1 MTDPGPATFPDFQIQ
16 IESPGGEPFPSISSK
31 TLGSDQDK
39 ATLSNLRSLCRIPKK
54 YAFSTNGK
62 NALSDS
68 TSLKDYI
75 HLTPENLASLFPE
88 TKTTERES
96 TEPTGAAPP
105 SDAGKKSQP
114 KGVPFV
120 TVHLVSTV
128 LANKPQENLPQS
140 NVISDLRNLL
150 GSAGKG
156 VDAGQL
162 GNTAELLGKL
172 ESLQQDYRTEA
183 SSKDYT
189 EPADLTEMQWE
200 NILFN
205 NRILHGYTHIPGTGL
220 LLKAPKRAFAIRRPL
235 QAPSPDLGEVAKTPS
250 SEQSRKA
257 QAKASDNSSGGKK
270 TVKEYLNTVP
280 GIPSFYV
287 DDDSKVTVTETRTAF
302 QRSMAREGFS
312 STAIEANASG
322 SPFGKSISASAALAE
337 ENSFSKKSLTQET
350 DFTLEVAYKFPRVAI
365 DLSPRYLQLSDECEE
380 AIKNIKSDYDK
391 VQFINDYGNWS
402 SFVFQTK
409 SISSYFEIGDAFP
422 TKVVLGGFLRSSRQ
436 VRVKTDEELEAAKE
450 ETKKAAGLSFASP
463 QVSFGMNYAKT
474 TSDTTTTGH
483 GQTIGNAALTWEA
496 RGGDTVL
503 CSNPSAWASTVK
515 DYRYWR
521 ITEQSQTVSLVRIID
536 GIDPNMA
543 RKVEFPNQDDKIP
556 DNGEIPESELIDK
569 ATNLLMGPPSSIPMQ
584 IVIKAYQSDADK
596 KGYNAWL
603 KKEQSADYD
612 VLAIKESATGW
623 EKLSQEQKIYY
634 IIYVYKEKDR
644 KVFS

>member
-1 MTDPGPATFPDFQIQ
+1 MTDPGFPDFQIE
-16 IESPGGEPFPSISSK
+16 IESPGGQPFPSISSK

-39 ATLSNLRSLCRIPKK
+39 ATLSSLRRLCRIPKK

-75 HLTPENLASLFPE
+75 HLTPDNLASLFPE
-88 TKTTERES
+88 TTSTETKS
-96 TEPTGAAPP
+96 TEPTAGAPA
-105 SDAGKKSQP
+105 SDAGKKPQP

-120 TVHLVSTV
+120 TVHLVSTA

-162 GNTAELLGKL
+162 GNTAELMGKL
-172 ESLQQDYRTEA
+172 ESLQQDYKTAA

-205 NRILHGYTHIPGTGL
+205 NRILHGYIHMPRTGL
-220 LLKAPKRAFAIRRPL
+220 LVKAPKREAFSIRRPL
-235 QAPSPDLGEVAKTPS
+235 QAPSPDLGEVAKAPS
-250 SEQSRKA
+250 SEKSPKA
-257 QAKASDNSSGGKK
+257 QDKASDNSSGGKK
-270 TVKEYLNTVP
+270 VVKEYLNTVP

-322 SPFGKSISASAALAE
+322 SPFGKSISASAALSD
-337 ENSFSKKSLTQET
+337 ENSFSKKSIKEET

-391 VQFINDYGNWS
+391 VQFITDY
-402 SFVFQTK
+402 
-409 SISSYFEIGDAFP
+409 GDAFP
-422 TKVVLGGFLRSSRQ
+422 TKVVLGGFLRSSRK
-436 VRVKTDEELEAAKE
+436 VRVKTDEQLEAAKE

-543 RKVEFPNQDDKIP
+543 HKVEFPNQNDEKIP

-569 ATNLLMGPPSSIPMQ
+569 ATNLLAGPPSSIPMQ
-584 IVIKAYQSDADK
+584 IVNKVYQSDADK
-596 KGYNAWL
+596 TGYNAWL
-603 KKEQSADYD
+603 KKEHSADYD
-612 VLAIKESATGW
+612 LLEIKDSTTAW
-623 EKLSQEQKIYY
+623 EKLSEAQRIYY

>member
-39 ATLSNLRSLCRIPKK
+39 ATLSKLRSLCRIPKK

-75 HLTPENLASLFPE
+75 HLTPDNLANLSPE
-88 TKTTERES
+88 TKS
-96 TEPTGAAPP
+96 TETTAGAPA
-105 SDAGKKSQP
+105 SDAGKKPQP

-128 LANKPQENLPQS
+128 LANKPQDNLPQS
-140 NVISDLRNLL
+140 NVISDLKNLL

-156 VDAGQL
+156 VDGGQL

-172 ESLQQDYRTEA
+172 ESLQQDYRTAA
-183 SSKDYT
+183 SSKEYT

-220 LLKAPKRAFAIRRPL
+220 LVKAPKREAFAIRRPL
-235 QAPSPDLGEVAKTPS
+235 QAPSPDLGEVAKNPS
-250 SEQSRKA
+250 LEKSPKA
-257 QAKASDNSSGGKK
+257 QDKASDHSSGGKK
-270 TVKEYLNTVP
+270 VVKEYLNTVP

-350 DFTLEVAYKFPRVAI
+350 DFTLEVAYK
-365 DLSPRYLQLSDECEE
+365 LSDECEE
-380 AIKNIKSDYDK
+380 AIKNIKTDYDK
-391 VQFINDYGNWS
+391 VQFINDY
-402 SFVFQTK
+402 
-409 SISSYFEIGDAFP
+409 GDAFP

-436 VRVKTDEELEAAKE
+436 VRVKTDEQLEAAKE

-543 RKVEFPNQDDKIP
+543 HKVEFPNQNDKIP

-584 IVIKAYQSDADK
+584 IVNKAYQSDADK

-612 VLAIKESATGW
+612 LLEIKNAATGW
-623 EKLSQEQKIYY
+623 EKLSQEQRIYY

>member
-1 MTDPGPATFPDFQIQ
+1 MATFPDFQVQ

-31 TLGSDQDK
+31 TLGSDPDK
-39 ATLSNLRSLCRIPKK
+39 ATLSKLRGLCRIPKK

-68 TSLKDYI
+68 TSLNEYI

-88 TKTTERES
+88 AKTTE
-96 TEPTGAAPP
+96 TGEGPAAP
-105 SDAGKKSQP
+105 DAVEKPQP

-120 TVHLVSTV
+120 TIHLVSTV
-128 LANKPQENLPQS
+128 LEKKPQENLAQS
-140 NVISDLRNLL
+140 TVISDLKSLL

-156 VDAGQL
+156 VDGGKL
-162 GNTAELLGKL
+162 GNTADLMGKL
-172 ESLQQDYRTEA
+172 DSLQQDYKTAA
-183 SSKDYT
+183 SSRDYT
-189 EPADLTEMQWE
+189 EPADLTETQWE

-220 LLKAPKRAFAIRRPL
+220 LAKAPKRAFSIRRPL
-235 QAPSPDLGEVAKTPS
+235 QAPSPDLGEVAKTPVP
-250 SEQSRKA
+250 E
-257 QAKASDNSSGGKK
+257 AKALDNSNGEKK
-270 TVKEYLNTVP
+270 VVKEYLNTVP
-280 GIPSFYV
+280 GIPSFYI
-287 DDDSKVTVTETRTAF
+287 DDDSKVSVTETKTAF

-322 SPFGKSISASAALAE
+322 SPFGKSISASAALSD
-337 ENSFSKKSLTQET
+337 ENSFSKKSLTEKT

-380 AIKNIKSDYDK
+380 AIKNIKSDFDK
-391 VQFINDYGNWS
+391 IQFVNDY
-402 SFVFQTK
+402 
-409 SISSYFEIGDAFP
+409 GDAFP
-422 TKVVLGGFLRSSRQ
+422 TKVVLGGFLRSSRKVQ
-436 VRVKTDEELEAAKE
+436 VQTDEQLEAAKE
-450 ETKKAAGLSFASP
+450 ETKKAAGLGFASP

-474 TSDTTTTGH
+474 TSDTNTTSS

-521 ITEQSQTVSLVRIID
+521 ITEQSQTVSLVRIIG

-543 RKVEFPNQDDKIP
+543 HKVEFPNQNDKLP
-556 DNGEIPESELIDK
+556 DNGDMSELIDK
-569 ATNLLMGPPSSIPMQ
+569 ASNLLAGPSTSMPME
-584 IVIKAYQSDADK
+584 IVTKAYQKDADK
-596 KGYNAWL
+596 KEYNAWL
-603 KKEQSADYD
+603 KKEQVADYD
-612 VLAIKESATGW
+612 VVEITEPATPW
-623 EKLSQEQKIYY
+623 EKLSDERKTYY
-634 IIYVYKEKDR
+634 IIYVYKVKDP

>member
-1 MTDPGPATFPDFQIQ
+1 MASFPDFQIQ

-31 TLGSDQDK
+31 TLGSDVKK
-39 ATLSNLRSLCRIPKK
+39 ATLSKLRGLCRIPKK

-68 TSLKDYI
+68 TSLNDYI
-75 HLTPENLASLFPE
+75 HLTPDNLASLSPE
-88 TKTTERES
+88 AKATEKVEGAPAAE
-96 TEPTGAAPP
+96 TEEKP
-105 SDAGKKSQP
+105 KP

-128 LANKPQENLPQS
+128 VASKPQENVPQFT
-140 NVISDLRNLL
+140 VISDLKNLL

-156 VDAGQL
+156 VDGGKV

-172 ESLQQDYRTEA
+172 DSLQQNYATAA
-183 SSKDYT
+183 SSRDYT
-189 EPADLTEMQWE
+189 EPADLTETQWE

-205 NRILHGYTHIPGTGL
+205 NRILHGYTHMPGTGL
-220 LLKAPKRAFAIRRPL
+220 LVKAPKRAFSIRRPL
-235 QAPSPDLGEVAKTPS
+235 QAPSPDLGEVAKAPVP
-250 SEQSRKA
+250 EEKA
-257 QAKASDNSSGGKK
+257 LDKTSDKK
-270 TVKEYLNTVP
+270 VVKEYLNTVP
-280 GIPSFYV
+280 GIPSFYI

-322 SPFGKSISASAALAE
+322 SPFGKSISASAALSE
-337 ENSFSKKSLTQET
+337 ENSYSKKSLTEET
-350 DFTLEVAYKFPRVAI
+350 DFNLEVAYKFPRVAI

-380 AIKNIKSDYDK
+380 AIKNSKSDYDK
-391 VQFINDYGNWS
+391 VQFINDY
-402 SFVFQTK
+402 
-409 SISSYFEIGDAFP
+409 GDAFP

-436 VRVKTDEELEAAKE
+436 VKVKTNEQLDAAKE

-463 QVSFGMNYAKT
+463 QVSFGVNYAKT
-474 TSDTTTTGH
+474 TSDTTTTAQ

-543 RKVEFPNQDDKIP
+543 HKVEFPNQKDDKLP
-556 DNGEIPESELIDK
+556 GNGDLPESELIDK
-569 ATNLLMGPPSSIPMQ
+569 ATNLLMGPPSSVPMQ
-584 IVIKAYQSDADK
+584 IVLKAYREDTDK
-596 KGYNAWL
+596 KGYHAWL
-603 KKEQSADYD
+603 KKEHSTEYD
-612 VLAIKESATGW
+612 DLEIKDPGAGW
-623 EKLSQEQKIYY
+623 DSLTDSCKTYY
-634 IIYVYKEKDR
+634 IIYVYKAKDK
-644 KVFS
+644 KVFT

>member
-1 MTDPGPATFPDFQIQ
+1 MATFPDFQVQ

-31 TLGSDQDK
+31 TLGSDPDK
-39 ATLSNLRSLCRIPKK
+39 ATLSKLRGLCRIPKK

-62 NALSDS
+62 NAVSDS
-68 TSLKDYI
+68 TSLNEYI

-88 TKTTERES
+88 AKTTE
-96 TEPTGAAPP
+96 TGEELAAPN
-105 SDAGKKSQP
+105 AGEKPQP

-128 LANKPQENLPQS
+128 LEKKPQENLAQS
-140 NVISDLRNLL
+140 TVISDLKSLL

-156 VDAGQL
+156 VDGGKL
-162 GNTAELLGKL
+162 GNTADLMGKL
-172 ESLQQDYRTEA
+172 DSLQQDYKTAA
-183 SSKDYT
+183 SSRDYT
-189 EPADLTEMQWE
+189 EPADLTETQWE

-220 LLKAPKRAFAIRRPL
+220 LAKAPKRAFSIRRPL
-235 QAPSPDLGEVAKTPS
+235 QAPSPDLGEVAKTPVL
-250 SEQSRKA
+250 E
-257 QAKASDNSSGGKK
+257 AKAFDNSNGEKK
-270 TVKEYLNTVP
+270 VVKEYLNTVP
-280 GIPSFYV
+280 GIPSFYIN
-287 DDDSKVTVTETRTAF
+287 DDSKVSVTETKTAF

-322 SPFGKSISASAALAE
+322 SPFGKSISASAALSD
-337 ENSFSKKSLTQET
+337 ENSFSKKSLTEET

-380 AIKNIKSDYDK
+380 AIKNIKSDFDK
-391 VQFINDYGNWS
+391 IQFVNDY
-402 SFVFQTK
+402 
-409 SISSYFEIGDAFP
+409 GDAFP
-422 TKVVLGGFLRSSRQ
+422 TKVVLGGFLRSSRK
-436 VRVKTDEELEAAKE
+436 VRVKTDEQLEAAKE
-450 ETKKAAGLSFASP
+450 ETKKAAGLGFASP

-474 TSDTTTTGH
+474 TSDTNTSSS

-521 ITEQSQTVSLVRIID
+521 ITEQSQTVSLVRIIE
-536 GIDPNMA
+536 GIDPNMSH
-543 RKVEFPNQDDKIP
+543 KVEFPNQNDKLP
-556 DNGEIPESELIDK
+556 DNGDISELIDK
-569 ATNLLMGPPSSIPMQ
+569 ATNLLAGPSTSMPME
-584 IVIKAYQSDADK
+584 IVTKAYQKDADK

-603 KKEQSADYD
+603 KKEQVTDYD
-612 VLAIKESATGW
+612 VVEITEPATPW
-623 EKLSQEQKIYY
+623 EKLSDERKTYY
-634 IIYVYKEKDR
+634 IIYVYKVKDP